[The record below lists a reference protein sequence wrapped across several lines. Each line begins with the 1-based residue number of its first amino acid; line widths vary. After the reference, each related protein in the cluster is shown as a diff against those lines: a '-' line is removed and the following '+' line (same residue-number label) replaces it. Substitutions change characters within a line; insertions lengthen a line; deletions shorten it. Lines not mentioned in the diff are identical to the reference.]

1 MAKTLLEVA
10 KRLGELTAIKAPR
23 SRRGSNGK
31 PAGNLKRT
39 LKEVNTGR
47 NVLSGLN
54 SSRAEKQITEDLK
67 SGTYTFEFNIDVAP
81 PGAEYGKYWNDPNVS
96 EQVENQK
103 TGNKDKINFADQAVE
118 SAEFQSIL
126 NEYMETLTDKIADG
140 ILKAIDRELK

>member
-23 SRRGSNGK
+23 SRRGSNGN
-31 PAGNLKRT
+31 PPGNLKRALRAT
-39 LKEVNTGR
+39 NTGR

-67 SGTYTFEFNIDVAP
+67 NGTYTFEFNIDVAP
-81 PGAEYGKYWNDPNVS
+81 PDAQYGKYWNDPDVS
-96 EQVENQK
+96 KQVKNQK
-103 TGNKDKINFADQAVE
+103 TGNIDKINFADQAVE

-140 ILKAIDRELK
+140 ILNAIDRELK